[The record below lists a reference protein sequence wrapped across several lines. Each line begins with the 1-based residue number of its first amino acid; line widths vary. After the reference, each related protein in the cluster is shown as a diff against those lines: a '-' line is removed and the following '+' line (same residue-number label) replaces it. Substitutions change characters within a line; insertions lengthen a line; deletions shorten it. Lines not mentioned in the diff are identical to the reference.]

1 MKNLV
6 EKDWVTKSGLRAV
19 VNIHGGA
26 GHRCGY
32 IFIPADHP
40 KHVEPTYSEL
50 EFGKRVIKI
59 MDYNEMYP
67 HSECHGG
74 LTYGKEVSEEN
85 TYPATELRKGTWL
98 GFDAAHCDDGP
109 DYDVWETMIEDE
121 KDQLLFDTLK
131 DMEARFPTGMRTVR
145 DLDFMIS
152 ECEELATQLDKG
164 KSND

>member
-1 MKNLV
+1 MKNLT
-6 EKDWVTKSGLRAV
+6 EKDWITKSGLRAV

-32 IFIPADHP
+32 VLLPKDHP
-40 KHVEPTYSEL
+40 KYVEPTYETY
-50 EFGKRVIKI
+50 EFGEKEFTV
-59 MDYNEMYP
+59 MDYYNMYP
-67 HSECHGG
+67 NAEVHGG
-74 LTYGKEVSEEN
+74 LTYAKEVSEEN
-85 TYPATELRKGTWL
+85 SYPVVADCGGTWL

-131 DMEARFPTGMRTVR
+131 DMESRFPTGMRAIR

-152 ECEELATQLDKG
+152 ECEELATQLDEG
-164 KSND
+164 D